1 MERDDVFQDDL
12 SDRSPLA
19 LDQGTL
25 LNDQFRV
32 GRVLGVGGFG
42 ITYLAVDEVLEMV
55 VAVKEYLPNDIA
67 VRKSDSHTV
76 QPLTS
81 VGEKQDFEFGLERFL
96 QEARTL
102 AKFEEHDNIVR
113 VRTFFRENGTGY
125 LVMNFYEGRTLAE
138 YLEARN
144 GFLPEKEAL
153 LIMEQVFDG
162 LSAVHEAGILHR
174 DIDPNNVY
182 LADNGTVVLLDFGA
196 ARSAVGER
204 TQSMSVVLKRGYA
217 PHEQYH
223 SHGDQG
229 TWTDVYA
236 CAATLYRALTG
247 YKPPE
252 SAARILDDDLA
263 PPRELVPSLSD
274 ATNDAVL
281 QGLAVRPEDRPQT
294 IDDLAALLPS
304 PDSDATPGWI
314 GEVTTMEAGTDH
326 EAEAELRLETTHPC
340 RLYVDGAQA
349 AELAPGEA
357 YTLGTEP
364 GSHRLRA
371 VRTDQESSG
380 TATVTAA
387 GADEAPGGDT
397 RMTLDNLVWQEVVST
412 PSDETTTVEIDFHE
426 AAGPAP
432 GADES
437 TVAPDES
444 TVTPDESTVSGDAAT
459 ARRPTPPPT
468 DAPDTTAPGAPAADT
483 PEPAPE
489 PEGAEEPDSA
499 SDEEASVP
507 GAPTA
512 PSLASEETAPPAADE
527 QSAPTSGEATAA
539 PGDASAAPSAVV
551 AGDRTWLTPQVG
563 GAVGAVLLLL
573 GVGWW
578 ALSGGG
584 VQTTPDRLVTMAT
597 DTVDVL
603 ANDRPSS
610 GALRVTKAGPVPDS
624 VAQVAV
630 VDSTR
635 LRFHPAAGFAGT
647 AEVPYQV
654 INDAGATAQ
663 GTVTLQVPFSGERH
677 VVTQTVEQPQVVRTG
692 ALGDDDTLD
701 VLTAAMGAKA
711 VAWSE
716 HAPSEPGGFRP
727 PRVIEESVDGV
738 VDLATADLT
747 GNGRVDIL
755 SASLRDDVVAWYEN
769 QGGGTFAAP
778 KPLDAAANGASAVR
792 TADFDQDGDVDVVA
806 GAVLDQTVT
815 WYENQGDGTFSDGT
829 PIATG
834 VEGLETLHISDL
846 DRDTVPDV
854 LVVAYKDSTINRYE
868 PKAPSAD
875 SLRFVERPTVGA
887 GLNDPID
894 VHTADLFQNGRPD
907 LLAGT
912 VGTGALVLFRN
923 QGAQEDDVSLRDRH
937 VLSGPIKTVEDIG
950 TGDLDGD
957 GDEDI
962 LAAAFASDA
971 VVWVQNRGGGTF
983 AAPQPVATNVPNV
996 ISLDVADMDRDGDLD
1011 IVAASQAD
1019 NTIGWYE
1026 NRMADERPQ

>member
-1 MERDDVFQDDL
+1 MERDDVFQDDP

-81 VGEKQDFEFGLERFL
+81 VGEKQDFEFGLKRFL

-144 GFLPEKEAL
+144 GFLPEEEAL

-162 LSAVHEAGILHR
+162 LSAVHDADILHR
-174 DIDPNNVY
+174 DVDPNNVY

-229 TWTDVYA
+229 PWTDVYA

-281 QGLAVRPEDRPQT
+281 RGLAVRPDDRPRT
-294 IDDLAALLPS
+294 TDDFAALLPS
-304 PDSDATPGWI
+304 PAPGAEPGWI
-314 GEVTTMEAGTDH
+314 GEVTTMEAGSASGAD
-326 EAEAELRLETTHPC
+326 AELRLETTHAC
-340 RLYVDGAQA
+340 RLYVDGRQA

-357 YTLGTEP
+357 YTLGTQP

-371 VRTDQESSG
+371 VRTDQQDGG

-387 GADEAPGGDT
+387 GADDTPDGDP
-397 RMTLDNLVWQEVVST
+397 RMTLDSLVWQDVVST
-412 PSDETTTVEIDFHE
+412 PSDETTRVAIDFE
-426 AAGPAP
+426 ADFAGLDGDGETA
-432 GADES
+432 ADPEA
-437 TVAPDES
+437 TIAD
-444 TVTPDESTVSGDAAT
+444 DAAT
-459 ARRPTPPPT
+459 AR
-468 DAPDTTAPGAPAADT
+468 A
-483 PEPAPE
+483 
-489 PEGAEEPDSA
+489 
-499 SDEEASVP
+499 
-507 GAPTA
+507 APTA
-512 PSLASEETAPPAADE
+512 APTDTPDAVPTEGKTMAASANGTSAADE
-527 QSAPTSGEATAA
+527 EGGATETAASAPDSSTPNAA
-539 PGDASAAPSAVV
+539 NTTGLGPSDIPG
-551 AGDRTWLTPQVG
+551 GDGLSPRVG
-563 GAVGAVLLLL
+563 GAVGAALVLL
-573 GVGWW
+573 GIGWW

-584 VQTTPDRLVTMAT
+584 VQTASDRVVTMAA

-603 ANDRPSS
+603 ANDRASS
-610 GALRVTKAGPVPDS
+610 GALRVTRAGPVPDS

-635 LRFHPAAGFAGT
+635 LRLQPADGFAGT
-647 AEVPYQV
+647 AQVPYEV
-654 INDAGATAQ
+654 VDGAGTTAG
-663 GTVTLQVPFSGERH
+663 GTVTLRVPFSGERH
-677 VVTQTVEQPQVVRTG
+677 VVTQAMEQPQVVRVDSLGEG
-692 ALGDDDTLD
+692 APLD
-701 VLTAAMGAKA
+701 VLTAALGRTA

-716 HAPSEPGGFRP
+716 NTPAEPGGFRP
-727 PRVIEESVDGV
+727 PRAIEESVDGV

-747 GNGRVDIL
+747 GNGRVDVL
-755 SASLRDDVVAWYEN
+755 SASLRDDVVAWYKNE
-769 QGGGTFAAP
+769 GDGTFAAP
-778 KPLDAAANGASAVR
+778 QPLDVAADGASAVR

-829 PIATG
+829 PIATN
-834 VEGLETLHISDL
+834 VQGLETLHISDL
-846 DRDTVPDV
+846 DRDGVPDV

-868 PKAPSAD
+868 PRDPSAD
-875 SLRFVERPTVGA
+875 SLRFVERPAVGA
-887 GLNDPID
+887 DLDDPID
-894 VHTADLFQNGRPD
+894 VHTADLFGNGRTD

-912 VGTGALVLFRN
+912 VGTRSLVLFKN
-923 QGAQEDDVSLRDRH
+923 EGASEGGKSPFGDRR
-937 VLSGPIKTVEDIG
+937 VLARTTKTVEDIG

-957 GDEDI
+957 GDTDI

-971 VVWVQNRGGGTF
+971 VVWVQNQGGGTF

-996 ISLDVADMDRDGDLD
+996 ISLDVADVDQDGDLD
-1011 IVAASQAD
+1011 IITASQAD

-1026 NRMADERPQ
+1026 NRLADERPQ

>member
-1 MERDDVFQDDL
+1 MERDDVFQDDP
-12 SDRSPLA
+12 SGRSPLA

-81 VGEKQDFEFGLERFL
+81 VGEKQDFEFGLKRFL

-144 GFLPEKEAL
+144 GFLPEEEAL

-162 LSAVHEAGILHR
+162 LSAVHEADILHR
-174 DIDPNNVY
+174 DVDPNNVY

-236 CAATLYRALTG
+236 CAATLYRILTG

-281 QGLAVRPEDRPQT
+281 RGLAVRPDDRPRT
-294 IDDLAALLPS
+294 IDDFAALLPS
-304 PDSDATPGWI
+304 PAPDAEPGWI
-314 GEVTTMEAGTDH
+314 GEVTTMETGTATGAD
-326 EAEAELRLETTHPC
+326 AELRLETTHAC
-340 RLYVDGAQA
+340 RLYVDGSQA

-371 VRTDQESSG
+371 VRTDQQEGG

-387 GADEAPGGDT
+387 GDDVPDEGA
-397 RMTLDNLVWQEVVST
+397 RMTLDSLVWQDVVST
-412 PSDETTTVEIDFHE
+412 PSDETTTVEIDFEADAADGEDEMGTTPEATVAGE
-426 AAGPAP
+426 AA
-432 GADES
+432 
-437 TVAPDES
+437 TQV
-444 TVTPDESTVSGDAAT
+444 AT
-459 ARRPTPPPT
+459 ATPTE
-468 DAPDTTAPGAPAADT
+468 APESAPAGPVNNGASAGEGTEAPTTAAPAADPASEADG
-483 PEPAPE
+483 PEDEGGTAPGPAPD
-489 PEGAEEPDSA
+489 PA
-499 SDEEASVP
+499 S
-507 GAPTA
+507 G
-512 PSLASEETAPPAADE
+512 
-527 QSAPTSGEATAA
+527 
-539 PGDASAAPSAVV
+539 ASAFGDWIDART
-551 AGDRTWLTPQVG
+551 AG
-563 GAVGAVLLLL
+563 VGAAALVLL
-573 GVGWW
+573 GIGWW

-584 VQTTPDRLVTMAT
+584 VQTGADRVVTMAA

-603 ANDRPSS
+603 ANDRASS
-610 GALRVTKAGPVPDS
+610 GALRVTRAGPVPDS

-635 LRFHPAAGFAGT
+635 LRLQPAAGFAGT
-647 AEVPYQV
+647 AQVPYEATGA
-654 INDAGATAQ
+654 AGATAR
-663 GTVTLQVPFSGERH
+663 GTVTLRVPFSGERH
-677 VVTQTVEQPQVVRTG
+677 VVTQAMEQPQVVRTDS
-692 ALGDDDTLD
+692 LGENGTLD
-701 VLTAAMGAKA
+701 VLTAALGRRA

-716 HAPSEPGGFRP
+716 NTPTEPGGFRAP
-727 PRVIEESVDGV
+727 KVIEESVDGV

-747 GNGRVDIL
+747 GNGRVDVL
-755 SASLRDDVVAWYEN
+755 SASLRDDVVAWYRNE
-769 QGGGTFAAP
+769 GDGTFSAP
-778 KPLDAAANGASAVR
+778 QPLDVAADGASAVR
-792 TADFDQDGDVDVVA
+792 AADFDQDGDMDVVA

-829 PIATG
+829 PIATN
-834 VEGLETLHISDL
+834 VQGLETLHISDL

-875 SLRFVERPTVGA
+875 SLQFVERPAVGA
-887 GLNDPID
+887 DLQDPID
-894 VHTADLFQNGRPD
+894 VHTADLFGNGRND

-912 VGTGALVLFRN
+912 VGSHSLVLFKNR
-923 QGAQEDDVSLRDRH
+923 GQEPDDASPFGEPRLLAH
-937 VLSGPIKTVEDIG
+937 ESTKTVEDIG

-962 LAAAFASDA
+962 VAAAFASGA
-971 VVWVQNRGGGTF
+971 VVWVENQGNGLF

-996 ISLDVADMDRDGDLD
+996 ISLDVADVDRDGDLD
-1011 IVAASQAD
+1011 VITASQAD

-1026 NRMADERPQ
+1026 NRLADERLK